1 MVVYAAVLL
10 FWRVVGGFRRVSP
23 CLGPICSMC
32 SVSSCLM
39 VVSSCFCG
47 GLELLGVGFV
57 LFNMLLFV
65 LLFGGGGGFSTS
77 PVVVRAL
84 GGGAGDI
91 WFTRRV
97 PSSHVFLFHTCY
109 FLVFGSH
116 ACSVY
121 LTGYSSLQQYFG
133 GDVGFGFGG
142 GVVVTDFVWFG
153 GGGDESG
160 RVDGLV
166 KLPVCCMPVVVLTQ
180 WCW

>member
-10 FWRVVGGFRRVSP
+10 FRRVGGGFRRVSP

-77 PVVVRAL
+77 PVVVPAL
-84 GGGAGDI
+84 FGSRVVFRLHTCFC
-91 WFTRRV
+91 FTRVIFWFLVHTRV
-97 PSSHVFLFHTCY
+97 PFI
-109 FLVFGSH
+109 
-116 ACSVY
+116 
-121 LTGYSSLQQYFG
+121 
-133 GDVGFGFGG
+133 
-142 GVVVTDFVWFG
+142 
-153 GGGDESG
+153 
-160 RVDGLV
+160 
-166 KLPVCCMPVVVLTQ
+166 
-180 WCW
+180 